1 LTQSHLVAVLQ
12 KFFAEMQV
20 DVVEERV
27 LNYILRELHLGR
39 KLSTVIKD
47 PYVANRL
54 TQEQITHILE
64 KPELIKA
71 VEGELEQAFKLHD
84 FKFSEQ

>member
-1 LTQSHLVAVLQ
+1 MGQSHIVAVLQ

-27 LNYILRELHLGR
+27 LNYIIRELHLGR
-39 KLSTVIKD
+39 KLSAIIKD

-54 TQEQITHILE
+54 TEEQVTHILE
-64 KPELIKA
+64 KPELIEA
-71 VEGELEQAFKLHD
+71 VEGELEQAFKLHE
-84 FKFSEQ
+84 FKFTD